1 MKEKGTD
8 LFFTRKSRSVI
19 LSAAKNLTLQT
30 LRLRL
35 RVTFSS
41 FVNLRLMGVSPENK
55 SVPFFAVLLLS
66 LFSFAG
72 CGYQIAG
79 RGVHIPGGVRTIAI
93 PVFENRT
100 LEPIVEEELTPA
112 VIKEFIR
119 DSRVEV
125 VDRSQA
131 GLILRGS
138 VTSYKESPLS
148 FDQNQNVLEYRITVI
163 THLIL
168 VRQSSGVTT
177 PDKEERTDNESQRD
191 RNVPPIGSAPP
202 VGSSNGS
209 NEILWER
216 DVTESAEYRVSSDV
230 MPTRVAKLLALREIA
245 RNLAQDAADRVLQG
259 W

>member
-1 MKEKGTD
+1 MKA
-8 LFFTRKSRSVI
+8 RSPHHI
-19 LSAAKNLTLQT
+19 CLLASY
-30 LRLRL
+30 
-35 RVTFSS
+35 
-41 FVNLRLMGVSPENK
+41 
-55 SVPFFAVLLLS
+55 LLLLVS
-66 LFSFAG
+66 FSFTG

-79 RGVHIPGGVRTIAI
+79 RGGHIPGGVRTIAI

-100 LEPIVEEELTPA
+100 LEPIVEEELTPV
-112 VIKEFIR
+112 VIREFLR
-119 DSRVEV
+119 DSRIEV
-125 VDRSQA
+125 VSRSQA
-131 GLILRGS
+131 ALVLQGS

-177 PDKEERTDNESQRD
+177 PDKGERTDNESQRD
-191 RNVPPIGSAPP
+191 RNVPPIGS
-202 VGSSNGS
+202 SNGS
-209 NEILWER
+209 NEILWEK
-216 DVTESAEYRVSSDV
+216 DITTSAEYRVSSDV